1 MNELIHTW
9 TKDYLTT
16 YAPPTLD
23 QDSFFKYLAAFSDHL
38 NLNKVRDAY
47 DTAKVLEF
55 FDDSLN
61 QTNGTYC
68 ISQASV

>member
-9 TKDYLTT
+9 AKDYLTAH
-16 YAPPTLD
+16 APPTLD
-23 QDSFFKYLAAFSDHL
+23 QDSFGKYLAAFSDHL
-38 NLNKVRDAY
+38 NLNKVRDGY
-47 DTAKVLEF
+47 ETAKILAF

-68 ISQASV
+68 ISHASV